1 MATEDF
7 FAVEQLA
14 IAGNVDAQCALGG
27 FYDHGLEGVTKNYQ
41 EAVKWYRKAADQG
54 NKEAQYFLGICYQLG
69 KSVNKNNEEAAKWY
83 RKASSQ
89 GHANA
94 KEALDWLINEGLIST
109 APSSTSNYTP
119 PKPAPSSTSSSWDLC
134 CQGMTAYNAKNYSK
148 AVELWRKAEE
158 MGDTLAVHK
167 NFYSYSLNNQGLAA
181 YNTKDYAKAVELWKK
196 AADMGQTYAMNNLG
210 SCYALGQGVPQ
221 DKAKTIEWKTKAAN
235 LGNADAQY
243 SLGTYYESGNSITKD
258 EKKAIELY
266 KKAAAQGN
274 AQAQKKLTDRGIKW

>member
-1 MATEDF
+1 MAYDDDVRMFEEWKDLTRY
-7 FAVEQLA
+7 
-14 IAGNVDAQCALGG
+14 GDAEADYQVGMCYAMGK
-27 FYDHGLEGVTKNYQ
+27 GVTKDRD
-41 EAVKWYRKAADQG
+41 EAIKWFRKG
-54 NKEAQYFLGICYQLG
+54 
-69 KSVNKNNEEAAKWY
+69 AAKGDEFSI
-83 RKASSQ
+83 KAL
-89 GHANA
+89 
-94 KEALDWLINEGLIST
+94 EAMNVPIT
-109 APSSTSNYTP
+109 APSSTSSYTP